1 LFRWK
6 QDLVAPGF
14 VAVQITD
21 EGTPSGAPGNEGDAS

>member
-1 LFRWK
+1 
-6 QDLVAPGF
+6 VAPGF